1 MHHFLI
7 RFEQNKDGV
16 DVVESAYYANAKQ
29 FNFCDFLQLPI
40 EILTSTMHR
49 LQPEGFEESAKD
61 LLKPLCQSMP
71 EMVISAFISSVI
83 DEILNVSPTRFSR
96 PCGFYSIKVYS
107 SFAPV
112 DGTLEKM
119 VLTEG
124 GIEIWSLKNLES
136 AEKYKLDRG
145 TEI

>member
-1 MHHFLI
+1 MCI
-7 RFEQNKDGV
+7 RD
-16 DVVESAYYANAKQ
+16 S
-29 FNFCDFLQLPI
+29 
-40 EILTSTMHR
+40 
-49 LQPEGFEESAKD
+49 
-61 LLKPLCQSMP
+61 
-71 EMVISAFISSVI
+71 
-83 DEILNVSPTRFSR
+83 
-96 PCGFYSIKVYS
+96 YSIKVYS